1 MTICYTCDFILH
13 YGVGVITTPSDG
25 SVTGAK
31 IASSAVDLTSKVTG
45 TLPVANGGT
54 NLTSGFANG
63 ITQTDQWRLTA
74 DFSTTGDNFLTTNLE
89 RVDINSFGYIGTGM
103 TESSGVFTFPS
114 TGIWKIE
121 AIAAC
126 ALNSQDTMGVTIHFT
141 TNNSTYNTV
150 AQSLHGG
157 AAAGGEL
164 GMDYGSVM
172 LDITDTANF
181 KVKFQAQSIGT
192 SNVLAGNTNQ
202 SYTHFNFIRL
212 GDT

>member
-1 MTICYTCDFILH
+1 MTAILKVDTIQDTA
-13 YGVGVITTPSDG
+13 GNNIINENANTVTIGKAGDTIALAGTT
-25 SVTGAK
+25 VTG
-31 IASSAVDLTSKVTG
+31 ITQ
-45 TLPVANGGT
+45 
-54 NLTSGFANG
+54 G

-74 DFSTTGDNFLTTNLE
+74 DFSTGGDNFLTTNLE

-114 TGIWKIE
+114 TGVYKVE

-126 ALNSQDTMGVTIHFT
+126 ALVTQDTMGVQIHFT
-141 TNNSTYNTV
+141 TNNSTYTSV
-150 AQSLHGG
+150 ANSLHGG

-164 GMDYGSVM
+164 GMAYGSIM

-202 SYTHFNFIRL
+202 NYTHFNFIRL